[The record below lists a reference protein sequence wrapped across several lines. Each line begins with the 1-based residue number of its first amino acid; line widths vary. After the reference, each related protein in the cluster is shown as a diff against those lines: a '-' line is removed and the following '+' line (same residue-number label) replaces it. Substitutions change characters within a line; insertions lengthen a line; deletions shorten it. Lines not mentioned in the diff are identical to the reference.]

1 MKKLLFLITL
11 TSLVVIVAG
20 CKLDMR
26 SEAYVSDLR
35 AIAGGTT
42 GVTTRTTLTMGSVA
56 EKGEKPL

>member
-26 SEAYVSDLR
+26 NVYVDR
-35 AIAGGTT
+35 
-42 GVTTRTTLTMGSVA
+42 
-56 EKGEKPL
+56 